1 MDVCRHCFSS
11 EGWGVWGYRNPDNCQ
26 QYRTCL
32 RCGNANPTSDD
43 RIFHLWEASH
53 CSRCMIDK
61 NKSEHLIEQFK
72 QAPSPTLAQDVIALG
87 GENAKRLLYVLDEL
101 GKELSVADVYYYVLI
116 ALKAVE
122 SGKELKATYT
132 TMTRG
137 YDYFEVSADGS
148 RERVCFINRN
158 IYIRIMAKYP
168 QEQEWV
174 QIASEEIQ
182 QREFPKVGEEQSVLP
197 NGNIE

>member
-1 MDVCRHCFSS
+1 MNVCRHCFSS
-11 EGWGVWGYRNPDNCQ
+11 EGWGDWEYRTGSCH
-26 QYRTCL
+26 QYRICL
-32 RCGNANPTSDD
+32 HCGKIGDE
-43 RIFHLWEASH
+43 RIIHLWEASH
-53 CSRCMIDK
+53 CSRCRIDK

-72 QAPSPTLAQDVIALG
+72 QAPSPTLAQEVIAIG

-101 GKELSVADVYYYVLI
+101 GKELPVADVYNYVLK

-132 TMTRG
+132 TTTRG

-148 RERVCFINRN
+148 KERVCFINRN

-174 QIASEEIQ
+174 QIASEETQ
-182 QREFPKVGEEQSVLP
+182 LREFPKVGEEQSVLP